1 MAAVTEVA
9 VGKDVFSVCG
19 KCGDEWH
26 VIVAMDGRKI
36 TKVQCKLCMGY
47 HRYKPPEGE
56 QRVDGAEVRRR
67 TVGSK
72 RKPSTQSAGHPVV
85 QADLSR
91 PVRTYAMSE
100 TYEPGDRIDHPKFG
114 HGVVEVTS
122 QPGKM
127 MVHFPS
133 GRRTLAHGRARS

>member
-1 MAAVTEVA
+1 M
-9 VGKDVFSVCG
+9 GKDVFAVCG

-26 VIVAMDGRKI
+26 VIVSLDKGRI

-47 HRYKPPEGE
+47 HRYKPGAGE
-56 QRVDGAEVRRR
+56 ARVDGAAVTRR
-67 TVGSK
+67 TVGGPK
-72 RKPSTQSAGHPVV
+72 RGGRRQQGAGTPAIE
-85 QADLSR
+85 ADLSR
-91 PVRTYAMSE
+91 PVRSYAMSE
-100 TYEPGDRIDHPKFG
+100 TYQPGDRIDHPKFG

-133 GRRTLAHGRARS
+133 GRRTLAHARPRS

>member
-1 MAAVTEVA
+1 M
-9 VGKDVFSVCG
+9 CG
-19 KCGDEWH
+19 KCGDSWH
-26 VIVAMDGRKI
+26 VIAAMASGRI
-36 TKVQCKLCMGY
+36 TKVQCKVCLGS
-47 HRYKPPEGE
+47 HRYKTPEGE
-56 QRVDGAEVRRR
+56 QRVDGPAVRRR
-67 TVGSK
+67 IASRGGRAEPK
-72 RKPSTQSAGHPVV
+72 RAAGGP
-85 QADLSR
+85 ALDPDLSR
-91 PVRTYAMSE
+91 PVRNYAMSE